1 MKLQEALRIIEARR
15 RPSVRQSI
23 IAQTKMK
30 TWKVTLT
37 HKGEKSVVFVQALGK
52 VGVEAIVAKSLLGK
66 IVKIQE
72 VPD

>member
-1 MKLQEALRIIEARR
+1 MNLKEALQVIEARR

-30 TWKVTLT
+30 TWEVTLM
-37 HKGEKSVVFVQALGK
+37 HDGRKSTVHVEALGK
-52 VGVEAIVAKSLLGK
+52 VGVEMAIAKSGVLGK

-72 VPD
+72 VK